1 MRKVIKYGYMRRYV
15 NKGLNL
21 FSIPEIIIFMYIIK
35 RKGIFFR
42 FYDKMLSGNERCKNT
57 LL

>member
-1 MRKVIKYGYMRRYV
+1 MMTCGYMRRYV

-35 RKGIFFR
+35 RKGIFIR
-42 FYDKMLSGNERCKNT
+42 FYDKMLSGNERRKNT